1 MRLALSQVEDALRD
15 PAAWARRLAED
26 KGDPRTYSRS
36 NALRHAI
43 GYYHSLGADGPY
55 AREYLEAQLSEKFKE
70 GRKSEE
76 TRDQLDWYIDHWE
89 GLERG
94 GWLCAD
100 LRVNVTVPSPPW
112 VRDDFRC
119 SGQVLRFDIV
129 PDGGYAAWIV
139 TQEGAPE
146 RLGGI
151 EPLLLQYA
159 VADHLSIPLSEVVVG
174 IYGFRDRF
182 VGTTSGD
189 DAAVLEARDEFF
201 ELLARLDLK
210 EK

>member
-1 MRLALSQVEDALRD
+1 MEEALRD

-36 NALRHAI
+36 NALRHAV
-43 GYYHSLGADGPY
+43 GHYHSRGGDSQGARD
-55 AREYLEAQLSEKFKE
+55 YLEAQLTEKFKE

-76 TRDQLDWYIDHWE
+76 TRDQLVWYIDHWE
-89 GLERG
+89 GLERD
-94 GWLCAD
+94 GWHCAD

-112 VRDDFRC
+112 VRVDFRC
-119 SGQVLRFDIV
+119 SGQVLRFDVI
-129 PDGGYAAWIV
+129 PEGGYAAWIV
-139 TQEGAPE
+139 TQTGARE

-159 VADHLSIPLSEVVVG
+159 VAEHLSVPVPDVVVG
-174 IYGFRDRF
+174 IYGFKDRF
-182 VGTTSGD
+182 VGTMRGD
-189 DAAVLEARDEFF
+189 EATVLKARDEFW

-210 EK
+210 QQS